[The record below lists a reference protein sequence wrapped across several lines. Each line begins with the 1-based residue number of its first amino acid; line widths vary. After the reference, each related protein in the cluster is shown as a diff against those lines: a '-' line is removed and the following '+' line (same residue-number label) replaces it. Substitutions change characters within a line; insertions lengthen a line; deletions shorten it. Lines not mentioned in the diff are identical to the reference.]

1 MIKNKLRKY
10 FFLVLLNA
18 FFFFIIIFLFL
29 KIRDTMQQKNILGI
43 QNITKLNKQ
52 NLIFDDQ
59 TNEFKYFYEP
69 KPNNNDVWNP
79 DWLEYKVVNHINSDS
94 LNEENDY
101 PVIKPQNTFRII
113 TLGDSFTYGLYV
125 ETKNNYSK
133 VLERLLNNNIKCLNI
148 DRFEVINLGV
158 GGYDIGYTVKR
169 FEKRGLKYHP
179 DLVIW
184 LINPHNFYTYN
195 DLAKPIE
202 YDFKKKGIKDFYP
215 MSEILPALERAR
227 RIIQRRYGDEY
238 MFELSKKELF
248 KVEALYKEKMLI
260 VSIDRLISKYE
271 EVILDLAKN
280 TKYIYLPLNLDYW
293 NHKDYQ
299 LLDTHPNNLGHGII
313 AREIFKYLQKNNF
326 DGCLEV

>member
-1 MIKNKLRKY
+1 M
-10 FFLVLLNA
+10 
-18 FFFFIIIFLFL
+18 

-184 LINPHNFYTYN
+184 LLNFWNFDVYNESILPIQDALRDKFLKEGLRDFDDSKREYSITEKIRETIRQQYGQDYMYDKNKDELHKIKNFY
-195 DLAKPIE
+195 
-202 YDFKKKGIKDFYP
+202 KG
-215 MSEILPALERAR
+215 
-227 RIIQRRYGDEY
+227 
-238 MFELSKKELF
+238 
-248 KVEALYKEKMLI
+248 KMLI
-260 VSIDRLISKYE
+260 VSLDKLPIKQEKDIQEILINSTPTIYHS
-271 EVILDLAKN
+271 LDL
-280 TKYIYLPLNLDYW
+280 DYSQ
-293 NHKDYQ
+293 HREYQ
-299 LLDTHPNNLGHGII
+299 LLDFHSSVEGHRVI
-313 AREIFKYLQKNNF
+313 AMEILKYLKLQYLN
-326 DGCLEV
+326 GC